1 LFLFYGCLIAHYLSA
16 MQIAFTKYHAL
27 GNDYIVINPKDL
39 AKPLTTQD
47 VKIICHRNY
56 GVGSDG
62 ILLGPLPSTT
72 AKCALKIYNPD
83 GSVAEKSG
91 NGLRI
96 FSRYLWDAKFVGNDE
111 FAIQTDGGLVR
122 STIFEGGK
130 MVRVEMGHVSFD
142 SEKIPVVGPKREVIN
157 EKITV
162 GGREFAFCA
171 ATIGNPHC
179 VLPLAE
185 ISSKIAHE
193 FGPLLETHSNFPRK
207 TNVQFLKV
215 LDRANIQI
223 EIWERGAGYT
233 LASGSSSS
241 AAAAV
246 AHKLGLVD
254 RSVSVHC
261 PGGIIKIEIG
271 DGFAICMT
279 GAVTRVSDGF
289 INPEVFSVKID

>member
-1 LFLFYGCLIAHYLSA
+1 
-16 MQIAFTKYHAL
+16 MQIPFTKYHAL
-27 GNDYIVINPKDL
+27 GNDYLVIHPKDL
-39 AKPLTTQD
+39 SAPLTTAQ
-47 VKIICHRNY
+47 VKTICHRNF

-62 ILLGPLPSTT
+62 ILLGPLPAQN

-83 GSVAEKSG
+83 GSIAEKSG

-96 FSRYLWDAKFVGNDE
+96 FSRYLWDAKLVGPDE
-111 FAIQTDGGLVR
+111 FTIQTDGGLVR
-122 STIFEGGK
+122 STVFDGGA
-130 MVRVEMGHVSFD
+130 MVQVEMGSVSFD

-162 GGREFAFCA
+162 GGREFTFCA

-179 VLPLAE
+179 VLPLPE
-185 ISSKIAHE
+185 INAKLAYE
-193 FGPLLETHSNFPRK
+193 FGPLLEVHPNFPRK

-215 LDRANIQI
+215 LDRANIQL

-246 AHKLGLVD
+246 AHKLGLID
-254 RSVSVHC
+254 RNISVHC

-271 DGFAICMT
+271 DGFAIRMT
-279 GAVTRVSDGF
+279 GSVTKVSEGR
-289 INPEVFSVKID
+289 ISPELFSVKVD